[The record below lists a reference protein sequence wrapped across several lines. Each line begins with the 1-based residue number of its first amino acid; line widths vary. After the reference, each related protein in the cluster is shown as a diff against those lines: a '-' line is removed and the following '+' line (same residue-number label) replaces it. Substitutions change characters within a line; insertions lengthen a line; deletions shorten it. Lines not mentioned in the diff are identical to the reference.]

1 MGADAAG
8 PGALRRLL
16 EEVIVGGPPGE
27 ESYGLQNLGD
37 GPAWRDSLWRH
48 GLRQVGR
55 HPRLRPDTAVYYPV
69 YTRGRRA
76 GMKTARV
83 FRSGNSQAV
92 RIPKEF
98 RIEGDEVEI
107 LRKGKS
113 LVLRPRRRSWA
124 SLVRSLER
132 FTDDFMGAGRHQGR
146 REKRGRAFP

>member
-1 MGADAAG
+1 
-8 PGALRRLL
+8 
-16 EEVIVGGPPGE
+16 
-27 ESYGLQNLGD
+27 
-37 GPAWRDSLWRH
+37 
-48 GLRQVGR
+48 
-55 HPRLRPDTAVYYPV
+55 
-69 YTRGRRA
+69 
-76 GMKTARV
+76 MKTARV

-132 FTDDFMGAGRHQGR
+132 FTDDFMSAGRHQGHP
-146 REKRGRAFP
+146 EKRGRAFP